1 LTRLLFATLSALSL
15 FVLAACGGGGA
26 ATTPTPSPDPI
37 DLVQQ
42 TAENIR
48 SADTFRLAVT
58 QQGPDYAINTD
69 YGSVLFRRASAQYVS
84 PGVIQASVRV
94 NAAGI
99 PLDVDVFSRGENQ
112 WYRAIWTGNN
122 WLNQAFSP
130 GFNPE
135 SLIAEDTGFQAAMDS
150 VIDLSYIGTTTLEN
164 GANVHHLRGT
174 ADGSDVNALLV
185 GLIET
190 QGVVGVDIFID
201 QTTLY
206 PARVTLTETV
216 YDEDGT
222 PTVEPRI
229 WTIDILDINAPANL
243 DDPEVGARLASP
255 AESIPDAAAE
265 SIPDAAAE
273 STPDSTAEMTPEPT
287 ESSGA

>member
-1 LTRLLFATLSALSL
+1 M
-15 FVLAACGGGGA
+15 
-26 ATTPTPSPDPI
+26 
-37 DLVQQ
+37 
-42 TAENIR
+42 
-48 SADTFRLAVT
+48 
-58 QQGPDYAINTD
+58 
-69 YGSVLFRRASAQYVS
+69 
-84 PGVIQASVRV
+84 QASVRV
-94 NAAGI
+94 NAAGL

-135 SLIAEDTGFQAAMDS
+135 TLIAEDTGFQAAMDS
-150 VIDLSYIGTTTLEN
+150 VIDLSYVGTTTLEN

-216 YDEDGT
+216 YDENGT
-222 PTVEPRI
+222 PTAEPRI
-229 WTIDILDINAPANL
+229 WTIDILDVNAPANL
-243 DDPEVGARLASP
+243 DDPESGV
-255 AESIPDAAAE
+255 ET
-265 SIPDAAAE
+265 
-273 STPDSTAEMTPEPT
+273 TPNADSTAEMTSEAT
-287 ESSGA
+287 ESAGA